1 MNLQTTP
8 SESDDDIGRRL
19 RIEIW
24 ADIGCPFCYLGKHR
38 LLAAVAA
45 SPHAGS
51 IDLRVR
57 SFELAPQLP
66 REPRPTVD
74 VVVEMVGVPRER
86 AEAMDGQM
94 ATTARSEGLGYLVER
109 PMANSFDIHRLLKLA
124 DAEGLSF
131 QFFTRV
137 QDALFAEAA
146 NVFDHG
152 YLADAGVAVGLSR
165 PLVEQVLAGDQ
176 YADAVRA
183 DQDEAGKLGI
193 TGVPVTVFA
202 GKTAISGGA
211 SVGAYAEAIEKA
223 WAAT

>member
-1 MNLQTTP
+1 MSLQTTP
-8 SESDDDIGRRL
+8 SESDDDTGRRL
-19 RIEIW
+19 SIEIW

-38 LLAAVAA
+38 LRAAVAA
-45 SPHAGS
+45 SPHAAS
-51 IDLRVR
+51 INLRVR
-57 SFELAPQLP
+57 SFELAPQLQ

-74 VVVEMVGVPRER
+74 VVVEMVGVPRAQ

-109 PMANSFDIHRLLKLA
+109 PMANSFDIHRLVKLA
-124 DAEGLSF
+124 DTEGLSF
-131 QFFTRV
+131 EFFTRV

-146 NVFDHG
+146 NVFDHD
-152 YLADAGVAVGLSR
+152 YLADAGEAVGLSR
-165 PLVEQVLAGDQ
+165 PRVEQVLASDE

-183 DQDEAGKLGI
+183 DQAEARELGV

-211 SVGAYAEAIEKA
+211 SEAAYAEAIEKA
-223 WAAT
+223 WAEA